1 MRYQRIR
8 QLNRQKSIKNT
19 LFHKIE
25 VLTNTSID
33 NRSIVVSTYTT
44 IQTKPTIKHK
54 LMLNED
60 LTNIYVN
67 LLYIRPRCT
76 IELHNS
82 VRHVQ

>member
-1 MRYQRIR
+1 MYVN
-8 QLNRQKSIKNT
+8 LNRQKSIKNT

-33 NRSIVVSTYTT
+33 NRIIVVSTYTT
-44 IQTKPTIKHK
+44 IQTKPTIKHN

-67 LLYIRPRCT
+67 LLYTRPRCT